1 MSVKSP
7 DIMWDRLLTLEADSA
22 TSLQDQIRQ
31 QMVAAIAARH
41 LPLDAPVPS
50 GRDLAERLGV
60 ARNTVVIAYQHLV
73 DDGFLIARK
82 RRGYFV
88 NPAILAGTAKRPAVL
103 GASAPEPLDWSGRF
117 RFRPSAQRNITKAAN
132 WQSVKYPFIYG
143 QFDPA
148 LFPTN
153 EWRECCQKMLSV
165 MEIRDWAP
173 DQFTRDDPQLIEQIR
188 TKVLPVRGVF
198 ASADEIMITNG
209 AQHALYLLADL
220 LMTATTKVGI
230 ENPGYPD
237 ARNIFGSR
245 TTALKALPIDAEG
258 LRTGAHLRGLQY
270 VYATPSHQAPTTV
283 TMPMERRKKL
293 LEQAESD
300 DFLII
305 EDDYESETRFSRLP
319 NPSLKSLDHAG
330 RVIYIGSL
338 SKSLAPGLRLG
349 YVVAPEPLIEEL
361 RALRRLMIR
370 HPTAFIQR
378 SFALFLSLGH
388 YAALTRRL
396 TQTHAA
402 RAAALAAALGQHLP
416 DMSFVPVDGGSSFW
430 LTGPAWL
437 DGRQLAADAM
447 TSSVLIEPGDIYFMS
462 DRPPLNHFRL
472 GLSSIAAER
481 IGPGIR
487 VLADT
492 VAKQHKGRATSVVA

>member
-7 DIMWDRLLTLEADSA
+7 DIMWDRLLTLSA
-22 TSLQDQIRQ
+22 GSPTSLQDQIRQ
-31 QMVAAIAARH
+31 QMVAAITARH
-41 LPLDAPVPS
+41 LPLDTPVPS
-50 GRDLAERLGV
+50 GRDLAVRLGV
-60 ARNTVVIAYQHLV
+60 ARNTVVLAYQHLV

-88 NPAILAGTAKRPAVL
+88 NPSILASAAGRPVGEVATPPEVL
-103 GASAPEPLDWSGRF
+103 EWSSRF
-117 RFRPSAQRNITKAAN
+117 RFRPSAQRNITKAAD
-132 WQSVKYPFIYG
+132 WQNVKYPFIYG
-143 QFDPA
+143 QFDPT

-153 EWRECCQKMLSV
+153 EWRECCQKVLSV

-173 DQFTRDDPQLIEQIR
+173 DLFTRDDPQLIEQIR
-188 TKVLPVRGVF
+188 SKVLPVRGVF
-198 ASADEIMITNG
+198 ASADEIMITIG

-220 LMTATTKVGI
+220 LMSEATRVGI

-245 TTALKALPIDAEG
+245 TAALKALPIDAGG
-258 LRTGAHLRGLQY
+258 LKIGPHLRGLDY
-270 VYATPSHQAPTTV
+270 VYATPSHQSPTTV
-283 TMPMERRKKL
+283 TMPMDRRAKL
-293 LEQAESD
+293 LERAEAD

-305 EDDYESETRFSRLP
+305 EDDYESETRFSGVP
-319 NPSLKSLDHAG
+319 NPSLKSLDRAG

-349 YVVAPEPLIEEL
+349 YVVAPQPLIDEM

-396 TQTHAA
+396 TQAHGA
-402 RAAALAAALGQHLP
+402 RAAALSSALRQHLP
-416 DMSFVPVDGGSSFW
+416 EMTFVPVDGGSSFW
-430 LTGPAWL
+430 LFGPGWL
-437 DGRQLAADAM
+437 DSRQLAADAM
-447 TSSVLIEPGDIYFMS
+447 NSSLLLEPGDVYFMS
-462 DRPPLNHFRL
+462 EKPPLNCFRL
-472 GLSSIAAER
+472 GLSSIPVER
-481 IGPGIR
+481 IEPGIR
-487 VLADT
+487 LLSEI
-492 VAKQHKGRATSVVA
+492 VAKQRKGRAQ

>member
-1 MSVKSP
+1 MVQTGMPTKST
-7 DIMWDRLLTLEADSA
+7 DIMWDRLLELNPASA
-22 TSLQDQIRQ
+22 SSLQDQIRQ
-31 QMVAAIAARH
+31 QMVAAITARH
-41 LPLDAPVPS
+41 LPLDTPVPS

-60 ARNTVVIAYQHLV
+60 ARNTVVLAYQHLV
-73 DDGFLIARK
+73 DDGFLIART

-88 NPAILAGTAKRPAVL
+88 NPSALGGTAHAALPPITTTKT
-103 GASAPEPLDWSGRF
+103 EPNWTQRF
-117 RFRPSAQRNITKAAN
+117 RFHPSRQRNITKAAD
-132 WQSVKYPFIYG
+132 WQSFKHPFIYG
-143 QFDPA
+143 QFDPT

-153 EWRECCQKMLSV
+153 EWRECCQKVLSV

-173 DQFTRDDPQLIEQIR
+173 DQFTRDDPLLIEQIR
-188 TKVLPVRGVF
+188 SKVLPARGVF
-198 ASADEIMITNG
+198 ASASEIMITIG

-220 LMTATTKVGI
+220 LVCETTKVGI

-245 TTALKALPIDAEG
+245 TRALKSLAIDAGG
-258 LRTGAHLRGLQY
+258 LKVGQQLRGLDY

-293 LEQAESD
+293 LAHASAD
-300 DFLII
+300 NFLIF
-305 EDDYESETRFSRLP
+305 EDDYESETRFSGMP
-319 NPSLKSLDHAG
+319 NPALKSLDRDG

-349 YVVAPEPLIEEL
+349 YVVAPAPLIDEL

-378 SFALFLSLGH
+378 SFALFLSLGY

-396 TQTHAA
+396 THAHAA
-402 RAAALAAALGQHLP
+402 RAAALTKALTAHLP
-416 DMSFVPVDGGSSFW
+416 EVAFVPVDGGSSFW

-437 DGRQLAADAM
+437 DCQRLAADAV
-447 TSSVLIEPGDIYFMS
+447 TKSLLIETGDVYYMS
-462 DRPPLNHFRL
+462 DKPPLNSFRL
-472 GLSSIAAER
+472 GLSSIPVDR
-481 IGPGIR
+481 IEPGIR
-487 VLADT
+487 VLADL
-492 VAKQHKGRATSVVA
+492 VMRQRGRTQ